1 MLLSL
6 LPPEAQL
13 LFLAANG
20 STSESRI
27 LQLMKA
33 DLNWVDLCR
42 LAEREKAASVLW
54 QRIEKLGVGS
64 CSVEA
69 ATHLRK
75 LARVTAFHMTYLEQ
89 LVTASA
95 KALDE
100 AGIDYTLLKGA
111 ALACSVY
118 GSFVQRP
125 MIDVDILVKKS
136 DGNRAVDALLS
147 AGWVWRAD
155 KPRDG
160 DYSHLHHLPALVD
173 PNGLVS
179 VEVHTSILPPAAPFD
194 ITTEQILASARLVR
208 FREFEVRVPDPLYLL
223 LHGCI
228 HFAWSHLFRSAA
240 WRTFRD
246 TKALIR
252 HYDFDWGEFVELAR
266 SHKAGSCC
274 FWTLHLARELM
285 GAPIPDGVLSALRPR
300 LPALVLRALA
310 RHFTLILMP
319 LGTSCPSVTLRRVMW
334 KSGILPRVS
343 GHSGARPWEVL
354 ALLPEDRQRRGSQPR
369 KEVRGRVNKSGRNWL
384 QYCARVLVP
393 PSLFLPSTAS
403 SSVWRNAADV

>member
-1 MLLSL
+1 
-6 LPPEAQL
+6 
-13 LFLAANG
+13 
-20 STSESRI
+20 
-27 LQLMKA
+27 MKP

-54 QRIEKLGVGS
+54 QRIEKLGAGNYP
-64 CSVEA
+64 VEA

-100 AGIDYTLLKGA
+100 AGIDYALLKGA

-136 DGNRAVDALLS
+136 DGDFAVDALLS
-147 AGWVWRAD
+147 AGWVWRAE

-173 PNGLVS
+173 PNGMVS
-179 VEVHTSILPPAAPFD
+179 VEVHTSILPAAAPFN
-194 ITTEQILASARLVR
+194 ITTEQIFASARLVR
-208 FREFEVRVPDPLYLL
+208 FREFEVRVTDPVYLL
-223 LHGCI
+223 LHSCI

-246 TKALIR
+246 TTALISQ
-252 HYDFDWGEFVELAR
+252 YDFDWDKFVGLAR
-266 SHKAGSCC
+266 SHKAESCC
-274 FWTLHLARELM
+274 FWTLHLARELV
-285 GAPIPDGVLSALRPR
+285 GAPIPDGVLNALRPR
-300 LPALVLRALA
+300 LPALVLRTLA
-310 RHFTLILMP
+310 RHFTLILTP
-319 LGTSCPSVTLRRVMW
+319 SGPSCPSVTLRRVMW
-334 KSGILPRVS
+334 TSGILPRAS
-343 GHSGARPWEVL
+343 GHSGTRPWEVL
-354 ALLPEDRQRRGSQPR
+354 ALLPEDRQRRGAQPR
-369 KEVRGRVNKSGRNWL
+369 KGGPGRDEKSGRNWL
-384 QYCARVLVP
+384 QYCARVLI
-393 PSLFLPSTAS
+393 PSSPFSSSTAS
-403 SSVWRNAADV
+403 PRVLRNAADL

>member
-13 LFLAANG
+13 LFLAAN
-20 STSESRI
+20 SSMSDARI
-27 LQLMKA
+27 LQLMKG
-33 DLNWVDLCR
+33 DLNWVDVCR

-54 QRIEKLGVGS
+54 QRIEKLGAGS
-64 CSVEA
+64 YSPGA

-75 LARVTAFHMTYLEQ
+75 LGRVTAFHMSYLEQ

-125 MIDVDILVKKS
+125 MVDVDILVEKNA
-136 DGNRAVDALLS
+136 GNRAVDALLS
-147 AGWVWRAD
+147 VGWVWRAE

-160 DYSHLHHLPALVD
+160 DYSHYHHLPALVD
-173 PNGLVS
+173 ANGLVS
-179 VEVHTSILPPAAPFD
+179 VEVHTSMLPPAAPFG
-194 ITTEQILASARLVR
+194 ITTEEVLASARPIR
-208 FREFEVRVPDPLYLL
+208 FRDSEIRVPDPLYLL

-246 TKALIR
+246 AKALVR
-252 HYDFDWGEFVELAR
+252 HYDLDWGEFVELAR
-266 SHKAGSCC
+266 SHKAESCC
-274 FWTLHLARELM
+274 FWTLHLARELI
-285 GAPIPDGVLSALRPR
+285 GAPIPDRVLDALRPG
-300 LPALVLRALA
+300 LPAVVVRALA
-310 RHFTLILMP
+310 RHFTLILLP
-319 LGTSCPSVTLRRVMW
+319 TGTSCPSVTLRRVMW
-334 KSGILPRVS
+334 TSGILPRMS
-343 GHSGARPWEVL
+343 GHSRSRPWEILVMS
-354 ALLPEDRQRRGSQPR
+354 PEDRLLRGLPQV
-369 KEVRGRVNKSGRNWL
+369 EARGRAYRSGRNWL

-393 PSLFLPSTAS
+393 PSQISSTTTSPS
-403 SSVWRNAADV
+403 V